1 MVASTIAENG
11 GEIYS
16 AANNP
21 GVQLDLSY
29 TSTSTKTAVAS

>member
-1 MVASTIAENG
+1 MVGSTIAENG

-16 AANNP
+16 AAINP
-21 GVQLDLSY
+21 DFQLDLSY